1 MKVLA
6 RLSFLLISI
15 LWGSFYALAKEALKR
30 SDPVI
35 FTFFEFL
42 VLVPVALALIVI
54 YRSEM
59 KRTLLKRGVLLGS
72 WLGLAMLTMTVAEN
86 YTGATNTA
94 FFPSIGGVFAAIIT
108 GVILRRPFGKSVWV
122 AGGISFAGMLV
133 ILVAS
138 GGGLEFR
145 GDLIALLGAIF
156 FTTYIFLVDHD
167 RQEQDPQQGEH
178 QFWLILGVENLTVA
192 FWMMLVALL
201 FGNWQHFH
209 PIFPKDAIVITY
221 AGTATAFIPVV
232 ISIFMQKHIEPL
244 EISFIATLEPVWGA
258 IIAYLYI
265 GEIVSLPVYIGGAL
279 VIAGAIIHALGTSG
293 TVLSIRGR
301 RLFPPIRRYAT
312 HSTIGIISSPM
323 ILLGAG
329 VVLLNWLG
337 GFPPDAWA
345 EIWHRWPNFSMLMS
359 HGQEAFVIILC
370 LRALCW
376 FIAWAA
382 LIGLG
387 TLTALSTARRL
398 LALRSGSESPTRI
411 AKYQSS
417 DTGFLPTTEPRVATR
432 KLTSPVAQ
440 RRYAQRTRKL
450 GM

>member
-1 MKVLA
+1 MSLFRRFTSDACNNYSQRRKHGASETNINKTDRDDCDKRGAIMKVLA

-94 FFPSIGGVFAAIIT
+94 FFPSIGGVFAAIVT

-145 GDLIALLGAIF
+145 GDLIALLGALF
-156 FTTYIFLVDHD
+156 FTTYIFLVDHA
-167 RQEQDPQQGEH
+167 RQEQDTQQGEH

-244 EISFIATLEPVWGA
+244 EISFIATLEPVWGT

-293 TVLSIRGR
+293 TIPSIRGR

-312 HSTIGIISSPM
+312 HST
-323 ILLGAG
+323 
-329 VVLLNWLG
+329 
-337 GFPPDAWA
+337 
-345 EIWHRWPNFSMLMS
+345 
-359 HGQEAFVIILC
+359 
-370 LRALCW
+370 
-376 FIAWAA
+376 
-382 LIGLG
+382 
-387 TLTALSTARRL
+387 
-398 LALRSGSESPTRI
+398 
-411 AKYQSS
+411 
-417 DTGFLPTTEPRVATR
+417 
-432 KLTSPVAQ
+432 
-440 RRYAQRTRKL
+440 
-450 GM
+450 